1 LTLWL
6 YEKMKYKAS
15 HVLLKLVSVEEFIS
29 GGKLLPMLSMA
40 RGVLHAR
47 LVVYPELFLP
57 PSGFLDLSMGFI
69 VGFSPSGFIP
79 GRVAG
84 AYGPRS

>member
-40 RGVLHAR
+40 RGVLRAR
-47 LVVYPELFLP
+47 LVV
-57 PSGFLDLSMGFI
+57 
-69 VGFSPSGFIP
+69 
-79 GRVAG
+79 
-84 AYGPRS
+84 